1 MPTRKN
7 NNVYRFLA
15 AVVFVCTAAFLPSNS
30 LAQQTFESPAL
41 AAEAFVDALATNDA
55 KALASILGT
64 DWKTFIPTDNIDQED
79 IDAFLTAWGKTHR
92 FKSIAYGKVQIAVG
106 PEDWTLPIP
115 IVKKDERWRFDTQAG
130 AEEMHTRRIGRNELA
145 AMQAVMAYYDAQ
157 KEYAISDRNGDGM
170 LEYAR
175 KLISSP
181 GKHDGLYWP
190 VADGEAESPLGP
202 LFGDDTPGNDY
213 HGFYYKILTGQGPN
227 APGGAYDYLINNR
240 MMAGFA
246 LVAWP
251 VTYGD
256 SGITSFLVNHDGQVY
271 QKDLGPETDQ
281 IVRAMTQFDP
291 DSSWEAVSP

>member
-1 MPTRKN
+1 MPTRMN
-7 NNVYRFLA
+7 NNVYRFFA

-30 LAQQTFESPAL
+30 LAQQNFESPAL
-41 AAEAFVDALATNDA
+41 AAEAFVSALATNDA
-55 KALASILGT
+55 TVLASILGA
-64 DWKTFIPTDNIDQED
+64 DWKTFIPTDTIGRED
-79 IDAFLTAWGKTHR
+79 VDAFMAAWNKTHR

-115 IVKKDERWRFDTQAG
+115 IVKKDKRWRFDTLAG
-130 AEEMHTRRIGRNELA
+130 AEEMRTRRIGRNELA

-181 GKHDGLYWP
+181 GKNDGLFWP

-251 VTYGD
+251 VAYGD
-256 SGITSFLVNHDGQVY
+256 SGVMTFLVSHDGRVY
-271 QKDLGPETDQ
+271 QNDLGPATDQ
-281 IVRAMTQFDP
+281 TARTMTRFDP
-291 DSSWEAVSP
+291 DSSWEAVLP

>member
-1 MPTRKN
+1 M
-7 NNVYRFLA
+7 
-15 AVVFVCTAAFLPSNS
+15 
-30 LAQQTFESPAL
+30 
-41 AAEAFVDALATNDA
+41 
-55 KALASILGT
+55 
-64 DWKTFIPTDNIDQED
+64 
-79 IDAFLTAWGKTHR
+79 TAWDKTHR

-130 AEEMHTRRIGRNELA
+130 AEEMRTRRIGRNELA

-181 GKHDGLYWP
+181 GKHDGLFWP